1 MIIIMMITIIMI
13 IVMTRSNE
21 ENFDCHDTNITT
33 DTNNHNPLSNDNVD
47 NIDNSDS
54 VINDNS
60 MTLLAI
66 TILIS
71 HDQTHDNKIIR
82 MIIRMIRTT
91 NNHGLM
97 VMMTMMNVYS
107 THSCTFNAW

>member
-1 MIIIMMITIIMI
+1 MTLILLLILIITIPLAMIMLI
-13 IVMTRSNE
+13 ILT
-21 ENFDCHDTNITT
+21 I
-33 DTNNHNPLSNDNVD
+33 
-47 NIDNSDS
+47 

-60 MTLLAI
+60 MTLLPI

>member
-1 MIIIMMITIIMI
+1 MIMLIILTI
-13 IVMTRSNE
+13 
-21 ENFDCHDTNITT
+21 
-33 DTNNHNPLSNDNVD
+33 
-47 NIDNSDS
+47 